1 MFCWKIKRNKIAH
14 DVFDAILESKANTL
28 KTTKQRTIELIAANG
43 QNFSE
48 LEFLKMQN
56 HDLENQNTLLF
67 ITRKQ
72 HILKIPPSNQ
82 KWE

>member
-14 DVFDAILESKANTL
+14 DVYDTILEHKAKTL
-28 KTTKQRTIELIAANG
+28 KTTKQRTIELITANG

-48 LEFLKMQN
+48 LEFLKSQN

-67 ITRKQ
+67 IAK
-72 HILKIPPSNQ
+72 K
-82 KWE
+82 

>member
-14 DVFDAILESKANTL
+14 DVYDTILENKAKTL
-28 KTTKQRTIELIAANG
+28 NTTKQRTVELIAANG
-43 QNFSE
+43 KNFSE

-67 ITRKQ
+67 IAK
-72 HILKIPPSNQ
+72 K
-82 KWE
+82 

>member
-14 DVFDAILESKANTL
+14 DVFDAILENKAKTL
-28 KTTKQRTIELIAANG
+28 NTTKQRTIELIAANG

-56 HDLENQNTLLF
+56 HNLESQNTLLF
-67 ITRKQ
+67 ISRNQ
-72 HILKIPPSNQ
+72 DNVKIQRSNQ
-82 KWE
+82 RLE